1 MKDLLS
7 HVNSFVKNS
16 TSVITELKSL
26 HIPKEALIFTA
37 NATSM
42 YTNIDAR
49 LGIACIR
56 DFINTHKEQ
65 LPENFPTNLFLQV
78 LIIVMKFNVFTF
90 ANTYWLQ
97 IAGTAMGTPTAC
109 SYATVSFGHYEN
121 NTILKEFNENL
132 LYYKCYIDDVIG
144 IWLPPRQNKILT
156 WNNFKKCLNG
166 WGTLRWSIEEPSLST
181 HFLDLNI
188 NIIWSSITTSTYQ
201 KPLNLYLYIPPLS
214 AHPPSCFKGLIYGEI
229 RRYWTQNNPSDF
241 TNIVTN
247 FISRLTKRGHKLE
260 SLIPI
265 ISEAA
270 ASLNNHFKRKTTDT
284 SNTLYIHCPY
294 HPNGIQRQTIRR
306 LYNAILKEY
315 LPFDRMQVA
324 ISRPKNLRDVLTR
337 TALTVPEELCLDTII
352 TQQKNDKAKSNTH

>member
-144 IWLPPRQNKILT
+144 IWLPPRRNKTLT
-156 WNNFKKCLNG
+156 WNNFKKRLNG

-188 NIIWSSITTSTYQ
+188 NII
-201 KPLNLYLYIPPLS
+201 
-214 AHPPSCFKGLIYGEI
+214 
-229 RRYWTQNNPSDF
+229 
-241 TNIVTN
+241 
-247 FISRLTKRGHKLE
+247 
-260 SLIPI
+260 
-265 ISEAA
+265 
-270 ASLNNHFKRKTTDT
+270 
-284 SNTLYIHCPY
+284 
-294 HPNGIQRQTIRR
+294 
-306 LYNAILKEY
+306 
-315 LPFDRMQVA
+315 
-324 ISRPKNLRDVLTR
+324 
-337 TALTVPEELCLDTII
+337 
-352 TQQKNDKAKSNTH
+352 

>member
-1 MKDLLS
+1 MKDLLP
-7 HVNSFVKNS
+7 HVKSFVKNS

-37 NATSM
+37 DATSM

-65 LPENFPTNLFLQV
+65 PPENFPMNLFLQV

-121 NTILKEFNENL
+121 NTILKEFNQNL
-132 LYYKCYIDDVIG
+132 LYHKRYIDDVIG
-144 IWLPPRQNKILT
+144 IWLPPRQNKTLT

-188 NIIWSSITTSTYQ
+188 NIKGSSITTSTCTCIFHHFQ
-201 KPLNLYLYIPPLS
+201 
-214 AHPPSCFKGLIYGEI
+214 LIH
-229 RRYWTQNNPSDF
+229 RAVSK
-241 TNIVTN
+241 V
-247 FISRLTKRGHKLE
+247 
-260 SLIPI
+260 
-265 ISEAA
+265 
-270 ASLNNHFKRKTTDT
+270 
-284 SNTLYIHCPY
+284 
-294 HPNGIQRQTIRR
+294 
-306 LYNAILKEY
+306 
-315 LPFDRMQVA
+315 
-324 ISRPKNLRDVLTR
+324 
-337 TALTVPEELCLDTII
+337 
-352 TQQKNDKAKSNTH
+352 